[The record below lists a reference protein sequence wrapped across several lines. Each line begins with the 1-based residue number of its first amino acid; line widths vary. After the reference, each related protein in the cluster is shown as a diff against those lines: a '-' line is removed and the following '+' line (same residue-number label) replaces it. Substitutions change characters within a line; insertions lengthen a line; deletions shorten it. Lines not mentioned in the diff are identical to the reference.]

1 MKLGELRALLKDVPD
16 DADILIDEGDLQFAE
31 VNLKYV
37 LNPVLGHAHAVLL
50 DMGQV
55 WNYELD
61 LDNRIDGY
69 HVSQGFDQI

>member
-1 MKLGELRALLKDVPD
+1 MKLGELRKLLADIPD
-16 DADILIDEGDLQFAE
+16 DADVLMDEGDLQFAE
-31 VNLKYV
+31 VNVKYA
-37 LNPVLGHAHAVLL
+37 LAPVLGHPHAVLL

-69 HVSQGFDQI
+69 HVSRGFNQI